1 MQITEENFL
10 DELRK
15 KNEDALAY
23 VVKRCGGLMKAVIG
37 RILAGCPEDA
47 EECLDD
53 AVMRIWEHSG
63 CYDGRGSFDGW
74 TAAIAKFAALD
85 RLRVLRRL
93 HPAENLDEQQIADPS
108 GLTGDDLFDGFFA
121 ELIACLS
128 EEDQALFI
136 RLFWNGDSMDEA
148 SRQTGKDKSVLYNRI
163 SRAKRKIIRQHP
175 GYFKKEEKS

>member
-1 MQITEENFL
+1 
-10 DELRK
+10 
-15 KNEDALAY
+15 
-23 VVKRCGGLMKAVIG
+23 
-37 RILAGCPEDA
+37 
-47 EECLDD
+47 
-53 AVMRIWEHSG
+53 
-63 CYDGRGSFDGW
+63 
-74 TAAIAKFAALD
+74 IAKFAALD

-136 RLFWNGDSMDEA
+136 RLFWNGESMDEA
-148 SRQTGKDKSVLYNRI
+148 SQQTGKDKSVLYNRV